1 MPGEFRDTAVLAG
14 AQRHQA
20 PEMSERDSQPPP
32 VRLGSSYSKHLGEP
46 RTVAAPAV
54 LHDGHFTASLGAL
67 SLLSFEEPK

>member
-1 MPGEFRDTAVLAG
+1 MTGEFRDTAVLAG

-20 PEMSERDSQPPP
+20 PEMSERDSQP
-32 VRLGSSYSKHLGEP
+32 VKLGSSYSKHLGEP

-54 LHDGHFTASLGAL
+54 LQDGHFTASLGAL